1 MARRGSEMGFCLVW
15 VLFMWKGSML
25 TLLQNGIELMT
36 ASHIG
41 SGHFV
46 LDEIMIRNLEDNYQR
61 CYTQL
66 KTGKIRMHY

>member
-1 MARRGSEMGFCLVW
+1 
-15 VLFMWKGSML
+15 ML
-25 TLLQNGIELMT
+25 TLLQSGIELMT